1 MARFREGTGT
11 GLLVALGSLSIY
23 SLFAWVLVVLLWI
36 ALSVYALVEMIGDG
50 RPSPVAVLLIVVL
63 LVGTLVTLAAV
74 GIGYRGEEPHSAE
87 ARPRLTP
94 GPPDALRRGLHHH
107 QVEDAGDRQHRE
119 QAGRSGSGGGGL
131 VRGGTGFGRELR
143 LAAERWSE
151 EHPRDHPDQDVEADR
166 DRDPERGEPEPVGDR
181 GP

>member
-11 GLLVALGSLSIY
+11 GLLVALGSLGIY

-74 GIGYRGEEPHSAE
+74 GIGLVGKS
-87 ARPRLTP
+87 LTP
-94 GPPDALRRGLHHH
+94 RK
-107 QVEDAGDRQHRE
+107 
-119 QAGRSGSGGGGL
+119 
-131 VRGGTGFGRELR
+131 
-143 LAAERWSE
+143 
-151 EHPRDHPDQDVEADR
+151 R
-166 DRDPERGEPEPVGDR
+166 DRD
-181 GP
+181 

>member
-11 GLLVALGSLSIY
+11 GLLVALGSLSIH

-74 GIGYRGEEPHSAE
+74 GIGFVGKS
-87 ARPRLTP
+87 LTP
-94 GPPDALRRGLHHH
+94 RK
-107 QVEDAGDRQHRE
+107 GDR
-119 QAGRSGSGGGGL
+119 
-131 VRGGTGFGRELR
+131 
-143 LAAERWSE
+143 
-151 EHPRDHPDQDVEADR
+151 D
-166 DRDPERGEPEPVGDR
+166 
-181 GP
+181 